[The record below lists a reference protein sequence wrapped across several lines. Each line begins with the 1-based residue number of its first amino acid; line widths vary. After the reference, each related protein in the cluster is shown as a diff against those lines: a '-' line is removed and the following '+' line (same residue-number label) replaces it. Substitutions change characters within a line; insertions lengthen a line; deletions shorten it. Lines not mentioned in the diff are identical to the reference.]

1 MKLVGVGLVMLAAA
15 AVLAFLRMIRI
26 ATGLL
31 ALVAAYLIAWS
42 TLGKGLWC
50 RLCKKFPTF

>member
-1 MKLVGVGLVMLAAA
+1 MLAAA